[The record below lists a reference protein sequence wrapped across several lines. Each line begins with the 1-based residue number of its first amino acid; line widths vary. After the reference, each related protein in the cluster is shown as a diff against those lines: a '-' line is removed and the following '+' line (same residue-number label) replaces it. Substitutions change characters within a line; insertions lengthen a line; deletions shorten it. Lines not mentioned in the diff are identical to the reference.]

1 MQAAGSGKS
10 CVVTQTLRGKGFAR
24 QCCMS
29 KTILVPVDFSEA
41 SDKALD
47 YAVSLAKPLDARIV
61 VMHAFEIPLVGF
73 PDGVLAATAEIA
85 ARILTAS
92 QKALEDAIEKRKG
105 EGVEMTP
112 LLKQADPREAVV
124 GMAKELGADLIVMG
138 THGRRGLA
146 RALIGSVAEHVVR
159 TSSVPV
165 LTVRGP
171 R

>member
-1 MQAAGSGKS
+1 
-10 CVVTQTLRGKGFAR
+10 
-24 QCCMS
+24 MS
-29 KTILVPVDFSEA
+29 KTILVPIDFSEA

-47 YAVSLAKPLDARIV
+47 YAVDLAKRLDARV
-61 VMHAFEIPLVGF
+61 VLMHAFEIPLVGF

-85 ARILTAS
+85 GRILTAS
-92 QKALEDAIEKRKG
+92 QKALDEAIEKRKG
-105 EGVEMTP
+105 TGVEITP
-112 LLKQADPREAVV
+112 LLKQADPRDAIV
-124 GMAKELGADLIVMG
+124 GTAKELGADLVVMG

-146 RALIGSVAEHVVR
+146 RALIGSVAEAVVR